1 MRRRIRV
8 AGQGGGGTGA
18 YPGHF
23 SVSQRFVHCVELGFG
38 QDLGQGQG
46 RVVVEWGGEPD
57 LDGDGVGNLE
67 MIVRYRCGS
76 FPEVGEIDRIT
87 YSIYTYIHVSSCSC
101 SFVAGGQLLLA
112 HLQRPA
118 QMQITR
124 GTLSVTD
131 YAARY
136 AVAMHVSFLCT
147 GLASGG
153 ADPT

>member
-23 SVSQRFVHCVELGFG
+23 SVSQRFMHCVELGFG

-76 FPEVGEIDRIT
+76 FPEVEEIDRII
-87 YSIYTYIHVSSCSC
+87 YIYTYIHTNMHTYELLFVFLCGRWAASTC
-101 SFVAGGQLLLA
+101 SFTA
-112 HLQRPA
+112 
-118 QMQITR
+118 TR
-124 GTLSVTD
+124 SDANYT
-131 YAARY
+131 RY
-136 AVAMHVSFLCT
+136 SFRH
-147 GLASGG
+147 
-153 ADPT
+153 